1 MNDRCESP
9 ERRMKR
15 GRRVAGRAGGV
26 KGAAAAIALAA
37 IVGSAPAF
45 AQTAPGDDAASQT
58 ATDDT
63 LTWLSPDQIVELVLR
78 QSPDLERARIEEE
91 RARELV
97 IREEYERTPVFSA
110 DAGYRYGQ
118 FPDLSAQGT
127 RLIDSSAL
135 SLVGRL
141 SHTLPIGTR
150 IALSASLNR
159 AVRDSV
165 VLGDL
170 GVAYDAGIAAEITQ
184 PLLRGA
190 GRDVVDAALSAARR
204 AEQLRLAQ
212 SDELTGALLYESLTT
227 YWDLWLAQRSLE
239 IQQGARRIAEQSL
252 QDATVR
258 LEAGAAAPADLIP
271 LRIEIARAEE
281 SLLAARTRQD
291 ELSLLLTRQLGL
303 APDTS
308 LRARADAPTAVDL
321 PDRERALER
330 YEENSPEFQR
340 LTIALED
347 ARQQAALARNSARPA
362 LDAVGSFQ
370 LDGLGRTTPDA
381 LAQIGRAEGY
391 VAFIGLRLELPIINR
406 ARQADARRADLAVRA
421 AEHDLDQARANAR
434 VTITSLLNEA
444 RAART
449 RTELARRT
457 AELTRENVAAQRAR
471 FETGRGTA
479 FEVVDALQRLQ
490 EAEARIVEADLQ
502 LMRQLLT
509 ISELTGTLLP
519 NPS

>member
-1 MNDRCESP
+1 MNDRRP
-9 ERRMKR
+9 ARR
-15 GRRVAGRAGGV
+15 RAPFYSV
-26 KGAAAAIALAA
+26 VSQGALAALPLAIALLA
-37 IVGSAPAF
+37 SSPAS
-45 AQTAPGDDAASQT
+45 AQTPLPDAAAPT
-58 ATDDT
+58 ASADANP
-63 LTWLSPDQIVELVLR
+63 TWLTPEAIVELVLR

-97 IREEYERTPVFSA
+97 ISEEYGRTPIFSA

-135 SLVGRL
+135 SLAGRL

-190 GRDVVDAALSAARR
+190 GRDVVDAALLAARR
-204 AEQLRLAQ
+204 AEQLRRAQ
-212 SDELTGALLYESLTT
+212 NDELTSALLYESLIT

-239 IQQGARRIAEQSL
+239 IQEGARRLAEQSL
-252 QDATVR
+252 QEATVR

-281 SLLAARTRQD
+281 SLLAARTQQD
-291 ELSLLLTRQLGL
+291 ERSLALTRQLGL
-303 APDTS
+303 PPDTS
-308 LRARADAPTAVDL
+308 LRARADAPTLVDL
-321 PDRERALER
+321 PDSERALEQ
-330 YEENSPEFQR
+330 YEKTSPELQR

-347 ARQQAALARNSARPA
+347 ARQQAGLARKSARPA
-362 LDAVGSFQ
+362 LDALGSFQ
-370 LDGLGRTTPDA
+370 LDGLGRSTPEA
-381 LAQIGRAEGY
+381 LSQLGRAEGY
-391 VAFIGLRLELPIINR
+391 VAFVGLRLELPIVNR
-406 ARQADARRADLAVRA
+406 ARQADARRAELAVRA
-421 AEHDLDQARANAR
+421 AEHDLQQARAEAR
-434 VTITSLLNEA
+434 VTITSLRNEA

-449 RTELARRT
+449 RAELARHT
-457 AELTRENVAAQRAR
+457 AALTRENVDAQRAR

-490 EAEARIVEADLQ
+490 EAEARVVTAHLE
-502 LMRQLLT
+502 LMRQVLT
-509 ISELTGTLLP
+509 LQELTGTLLT
-519 NPS
+519 SAL